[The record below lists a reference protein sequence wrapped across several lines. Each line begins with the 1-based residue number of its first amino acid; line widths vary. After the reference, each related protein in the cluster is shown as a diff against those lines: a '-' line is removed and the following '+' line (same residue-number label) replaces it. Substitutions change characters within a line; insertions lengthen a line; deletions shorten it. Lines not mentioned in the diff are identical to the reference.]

1 MANPNR
7 VSKEEVMS
15 NAVLVTEVHPRSH
28 AHGARPKSFRAP
40 DRLSVDSLGGY
51 LRSIGRYEI
60 LTAEEEGALATR
72 IEVGLLARERLENAQ
87 SVDVERLDE
96 QALRDLR
103 ELVADGEAAHRDFFL
118 ANLKLVV
125 SIAKQYARQGAPM
138 LDLIQDGNIGL
149 DRAIKKFDHALGFK
163 FSTYAVWW
171 IRQAITR
178 GLAETGHL
186 IRVPVHTAEKIQ
198 KLRRIGADLDSAL
211 GRRAAPEELARE
223 SQLSLEEVRQLLD
236 IDRDGVSLQLPL
248 NTDDSEGEL
257 GDLIEDDDAPT
268 IIELVTMTLRA
279 ERLRA
284 EVARLPRRQARLLS
298 MRYGLGGE
306 SPMSFEQVGT
316 RMGIS
321 RERARQLE
329 ARALAALRCSD
340 LE

>member
-223 SQLSLEEVRQLLD
+223 SQLSLEEVRQL
-236 IDRDGVSLQLPL
+236 PL